1 MAVGA
6 EIGSQII
13 GLMGQ
18 FGLSAY
24 NNAQARNLAE
34 YDRQQNYMYGEMAA
48 NNADKRTRG
57 LYNSFYSPEALLS
70 QYQEAGLS
78 PSMMYGGTPGQG
90 GMSGAQGSG
99 ANGIQTPYIP
109 VSMLEAAQA
118 ANLFAQTKK
127 TNAETSNIKEDTA
140 IKEIQEEMLNMTKTL
155 QSVEYTILGIYAINS
170 ETGEKVSLYR
180 LAENYKTYEEF
191 YKHVSNL
198 DNATE
203 EIKAK
208 LATEQGQRTLRA
220 IYMAGHQFNRDIAV
234 LGEEQ
239 TNAVFQQSIITALK
253 AADYAHANAESVIA
267 SLRNNVETQSLNAR
281 QQAAWNHLLDGIAN
295 KTNPDVADV
304 VIMMAM
310 LINNAMS
317 NYNIPGLMAIP

>member
-140 IKEIQEEMLNMTKTL
+140 IKEIQKEMLNMTKEM
-155 QSVEYTILGIYAINS
+155 QNIDFNILTKYIEIDG
-170 ETGEKVSLYR
+170 KDKSLYEI
-180 LAENYKTYEEF
+180 AEQFDNYDEYMDFIRKSGAGTS
-191 YKHVSNL
+191 V
-198 DNATE
+198 D
-203 EIKAK
+203 
-208 LATEQGQRTLRA
+208 TEQAQRTLRA
-220 IYMAGHQFNRDIAV
+220 IYMASHQFNRDIAV

>member
-24 NNAQARNLAE
+24 NNEMARRRAD
-34 YDRQQNYMYGEMAA
+34 YDREQNYLYGERAA
-48 NNADKRTRG
+48 NNADARTRG
-57 LYNSFYSPEALLS
+57 LYNSFYSPEALIS

-90 GMSGAQGSG
+90 GMTGAQGTG
-99 ANGIQTPYIP
+99 AHGIQTPYIP

-127 TNAETSNIKEDTA
+127 TNAETSNIKEDTS
-140 IKEIQEEMLNMTKTL
+140 IKEIQEEMLKMTKNL
-155 QSVEYTILGIYAINS
+155 QSVDYEILGIYAINP
-170 ETGEKVSLYR
+170 ENGEKNSLYN
-180 LAENYKTYEEF
+180 LAKNYKTYEEF
-191 YKHVSNL
+191 YKYVSNL
-198 DNATE
+198 EHMTNDT
-203 EIKAK
+203 KTK
-208 LATEQGQRTLRA
+208 LTTEQGQRTLRA
-220 IYMAGHQFNRDIAV
+220 IYMASHQFNRDLAV

-239 TNAVFQQSIITALK
+239 TNAAFQQSIITALK
-253 AADYAHANAESVIA
+253 ASDYAHTNAESVIS
-267 SLRNNVETQSLNAR
+267 SLRNNVETQNLNAR

-304 VIMMAM
+304 IIMMAM

>member
-1 MAVGA
+1 MAIGA

-140 IKEIQEEMLNMTKTL
+140 IKEIQEEMLKMTKEMQNVDFNML
-155 QSVEYTILGIYAINS
+155 IKYIEIDGK
-170 ETGEKVSLYR
+170 EKSLYEI
-180 LAENYKTYEEF
+180 AEQFDNYDEYMDFIRKSGASTTI
-191 YKHVSNL
+191 N
-198 DNATE
+198 
-203 EIKAK
+203 
-208 LATEQGQRTLRA
+208 TEQAQRTLRA